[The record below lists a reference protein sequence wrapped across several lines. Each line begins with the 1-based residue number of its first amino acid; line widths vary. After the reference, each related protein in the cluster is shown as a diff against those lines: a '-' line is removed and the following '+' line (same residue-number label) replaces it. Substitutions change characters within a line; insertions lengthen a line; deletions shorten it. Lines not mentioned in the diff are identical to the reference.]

1 MQEGCQVCKY
11 GSVSEYG
18 YPCSMCSYNQFAV
31 KQENRFE
38 PIETGD
44 STNPIYYK
52 GEIECIDAMIQTQG
66 VEDVISFCVCN
77 AFKYIWRWKQ
87 KNGKEDLKKAL
98 WYLEKAIELIGEVN
112 EDAT

>member
-1 MQEGCQVCKY
+1 MKYGCQWCKY

-18 YPCSMCSYNQFAV
+18 YPCNVCKYNQFSV

-38 PIETGD
+38 LIETGD
-44 STNPIYYK
+44 STNPSYYK

-77 AFKYIWRWKQ
+77 AFKYVWRWKQ
-87 KNGKEDLKKAL
+87 KNGVKDLRKAL
-98 WYLEKAIELIGEVN
+98 WYMEKAIELIER
-112 EDAT
+112 EQDET